1 MSPRPRIYTRTGDAG
16 SSALSGGERL
26 PKTASVFVAMGD
38 IDELSANLGLLK
50 ATLAPAAN
58 APHAKFKIQYELLD
72 AVQHELISVSAA
84 LCGARPYTNEACA
97 AFVKRLESA
106 IDALEDAAPAA
117 SVFVTPGANLPSARA
132 HVARTV
138 CRRAERSL
146 VAHAP
151 ASPALPLLNRL
162 SDYLFALAEVLAR

>member
-1 MSPRPRIYTRTGDAG
+1 MSPRSRIYTRTGDAG
-16 SSALSGGERL
+16 SSALYGGARL
-26 PKTASVFVAMGD
+26 PKTASVFVALGD

-50 ATLAPAAN
+50 ATLASLPDVDHVRFSATSS
-58 APHAKFKIQYELLD
+58 LLD
-72 AVQHELISVSAA
+72 AIQHELFSVSAA
-84 LCGARPYTNEACA
+84 LCGARTYTNEACA

-106 IDALEDAAPAA
+106 IDGLADVVPAA
-117 SVFVTPGANLPSARA
+117 SVFVTPGANIPSARA

-151 ASPALPLLNRL
+151 SSPALPLLNRL
-162 SDYLFALAEVLAR
+162 SDYLFALAEALAR